1 MEDIDNRPIPPA
13 PVSTRIG
20 SMRAMQ
26 DYIETINEDKEISI
40 IEILRLSGAFHLD
53 EDSRYRENG
62 FGNRTF
68 KECFPSEV
76 YFIAWLRYDG
86 ITADKKNILR
96 RKYYDFIDQQNALI
110 EQPNNNEQQN
120 NQRGGKRK
128 RNKRS
133 NKRNETRR
141 NKTRINKTRRNKTRR
156 NKTRRRY
163 TKHCL

>member
-133 NKRNETRR
+133 NKRNVKRS
-141 NKTRINKTRRNKTRR
+141 NKRSNKRR

-163 TKHCL
+163 TKRCL

>member
-96 RKYYDFIDQQNALI
+96 RKYYDFINQQNN
-110 EQPNNNEQQN
+110 QQQNNQQQN

-156 NKTRRRY
+156 RY